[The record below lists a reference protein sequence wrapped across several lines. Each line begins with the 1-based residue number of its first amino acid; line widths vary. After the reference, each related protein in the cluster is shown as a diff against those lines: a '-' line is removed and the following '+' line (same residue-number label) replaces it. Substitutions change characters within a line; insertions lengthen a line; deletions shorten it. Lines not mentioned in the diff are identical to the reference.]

1 MSIRLFLMILFLAGF
16 TTAAFAQTNANLY
29 EVDFS
34 QLIPYVLPFYGI
46 TIVALGLFIHKL
58 MRPNFSNKWLYICC
72 CIGILGAGI
81 IAYQFKDIRQTQ
93 LPEYQYE
100 ETAKTKKLSPR
111 LQERLRAKETVE
123 LQETVS
129 NYWVIAI
136 PNFALLLLGL
146 VVDRQQKK
154 SLTA

>member
-1 MSIRLFLMILFLAGF
+1 MRLFLIILFCSLPS
-16 TTAAFAQTNANLY
+16 AALLAQTNANLY

-46 TIVALGLFIHKL
+46 TMIALGLFIHKL

-72 CIGILGAGI
+72 CIGILGAGA
-81 IAYQFKDIRQTQ
+81 IAYQFRDIRQTQ

-100 ETAKTKKLSPR
+100 ETEKTKKLSPQ

-154 SLTA
+154 SLTT